1 MSVRNGM
8 IRMFVIGLL
17 STSILSGCSTNFF
30 SLPDKFDICE
40 VDIRELSLTDD
51 FSNNFAYI
59 RVGWC
64 FPSVEKDEEN
74 D

>member
-1 MSVRNGM
+1 M
-8 IRMFVIGLL
+8 IRMFAIGLL
-17 STSILSGCSTNFF
+17 STSILSGCSTNFI

-40 VDIRELSLTDD
+40 VDIREFSLTDN
-51 FSNNFAYI
+51 FPSNFTYI

-64 FPSVEKDEEN
+64 SPPLYKDEEN

>member
-1 MSVRNGM
+1 M
-8 IRMFVIGLL
+8 IRIFAIGLL
-17 STSILSGCSTNFF
+17 SISILSGCSTNFF

-51 FSNNFAYI
+51 FPNNIAYI

-64 FPSVEKDEEN
+64 LPSVEKDKEN

>member
-1 MSVRNGM
+1 M
-8 IRMFVIGLL
+8 IRIFAIGLL
-17 STSILSGCSTNFF
+17 SISILSGCSTNFF

-51 FSNNFAYI
+51 FPNNIAYI
-59 RVGWC
+59 GVGWC
-64 FPSVEKDEEN
+64 LPSVEKEKEN

>member
-1 MSVRNGM
+1 M
-8 IRMFVIGLL
+8 IKMFVIGLL
-17 STSILSGCSTNFF
+17 SISILSGCSSNLF
-30 SLPDKFDICE
+30 STPDKFDICE

-51 FSNNFAYI
+51 FSNSLLYI

-64 FPSVEKDEEN
+64 SPSLLSENEEN